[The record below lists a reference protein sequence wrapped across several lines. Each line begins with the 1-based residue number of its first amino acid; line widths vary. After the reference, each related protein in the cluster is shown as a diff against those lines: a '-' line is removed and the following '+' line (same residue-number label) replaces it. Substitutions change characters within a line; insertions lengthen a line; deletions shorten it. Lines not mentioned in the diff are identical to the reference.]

1 MTTKVKA
8 ILAVTGVGLIAYSIY
23 RYITIQKDL
32 ISKYTYKIKGLK
44 FKKIQKDVV
53 EADLIIRF
61 SSIADL
67 EVKVKKFYVD
77 FYVNEILVGNFE
89 DIEEF
94 TILANSSVDIPVT
107 LKFNPQLIVSNIID
121 LTLLSFKIKDIAF
134 SVHGFADVSSSFVSA
149 TIPVDYSSTFKEVM
163 SE

>member
-1 MTTKVKA
+1 MTTNVKT
-8 ILAVTGVGLIAYSIY
+8 ILAVTGVGLIAYSLW
-23 RYITIQKDL
+23 RYITIQKEL
-32 ISKYTYKIKGLK
+32 ISKYTYKILGLK
-44 FKKIQKDVV
+44 FKKITKDNV
-53 EADLIIRF
+53 EADLVIRF

-77 FYVNEILVGNFE
+77 FYVNNVLVGNFE

-107 LKFNPQLIVSNIID
+107 LKFNPQLIASNIID
-121 LTLLSFKIKDIAF
+121 LTLMSFKIQDIAF
-134 SVHGFADVSSSFVSA
+134 SVHGFADVSSGFISA

>member
-1 MTTKVKA
+1 MTTNVKT
-8 ILAVTGVGLIAYSIY
+8 ILAVTGVGLIAYSIW

-32 ISKYTYKIKGLK
+32 ISKYTYKVLGLK

-77 FYVNEILVGNFE
+77 FYVNDILVGNFE

-94 TILANSSVDIPVT
+94 TILANDSVDIPVT
-107 LKFNPQLIVSNIID
+107 LKFNPQLIVSNILD
-121 LTLLSFKIKDIAF
+121 LALISYNIKDIAF
-134 SVHGFADVSSSFVSA
+134 SVHGFADVSSGFISA
-149 TIPVDYSSTFKEVM
+149 TIPVDYSSTFKEIM

>member
-32 ISKYTYKIKGLK
+32 ISKYTYKILGLK
-44 FKKIQKDVV
+44 FKKITKDNV
-53 EADLIIRF
+53 EADLVIRF

>member
-1 MTTKVKA
+1 MTTPVKS
-8 ILAVTGVGLIAYSIY
+8 ILAVTGVGLIAYSLW
-23 RYITIQKDL
+23 RYVTIQKDL
-32 ISKYTYKIKGLK
+32 ISKYTYKILGLK

-53 EADLIIRF
+53 EADLVIRF

-89 DIEEF
+89 DIEPF
-94 TILANSSVDIPVT
+94 TILANDSVDIPIT
-107 LKFNPQLIVSNIID
+107 LKFNPQLIFTNIID
-121 LTLLSFKIKDIAF
+121 LSFISFNIKDIAF

-149 TIPVDYSSTFKEVM
+149 TIPVDYSSTFKQIM

>member
-1 MTTKVKA
+1 MTTNVKT
-8 ILAVTGVGLIAYSIY
+8 ILAVTGVGLIAYSIW

-32 ISKYTYKIKGLK
+32 ISKYTYKVLGLK

-77 FYVNEILVGNFE
+77 FYVNDILVGNFE

-94 TILANSSVDIPVT
+94 TILANDSVDIPVT
-107 LKFNPQLIVSNIID
+107 LKFNPQLIASNILD
-121 LTLLSFKIKDIAF
+121 LALISYNIKDIAF
-134 SVHGFADVSSSFVSA
+134 SVHGFADVSSGFISA
-149 TIPVDYSSTFKEVM
+149 TIPVDYSSTFKEIM